1 MPGSAPIFISHSS
14 HTEAE
19 RAFLRSLKSAL
30 EDDSPFRVLFD
41 PDLYAGGDWNRE
53 LNEWMAECRAAVVL
67 LTPAALQRP
76 WVLKEV
82 TTLVWRASL
91 DGSFPVLPVW
101 LDGVDEA
108 SVKASPLGPVFL
120 ERIQSIPGG
129 DPPTVAAAVKE
140 RLAGLAA
147 MAADA
152 ATPLGRLIATLR
164 DVLADAPE
172 GGLEEMLELLGSEA
186 PRQPGA
192 RERFAE
198 LIARTL
204 VRERFGQLNGLVDVV
219 NSLRTRSG
227 FSADKA
233 RAVLNMLAPMWVAAE
248 DAGRLPALRE
258 RPEGAFAALNGRLLG
273 YYTADMY
280 LHRAYPLDRRWLR
293 IPIEGA
299 VADGPLADEYAREI
313 RAGFRAVSAGP
324 LKALDDDTVDQLLR
338 EDRPRFVLV
347 PPPYPDSAVLRR
359 LHELYPR
366 LTFILDTGAEPP
378 EPEALPPWVERLP
391 KVDLEV
397 EGARFG
403 DYAEALRIAEGST

>member
-14 HTEAE
+14 HTATE
-19 RAFLRSLKSAL
+19 RAFLESLKSAL
-30 EDDSPFRVLFD
+30 EDDSPFRVLVD
-41 PDLYAGGDWNRE
+41 LDLYAGGDWNRE

-67 LTPAALQRP
+67 LTPGALPRP

-91 DGSFPVLPVW
+91 DDAFPVLPVW

-129 DPPTVAAAVKE
+129 DAQTVAAAIKD
-140 RLAGLAA
+140 RLAGIAA
-147 MAADA
+147 VAADA
-152 ATPLGRLIATLR
+152 ATPLGRLIATLS
-164 DVLADAPE
+164 DVLAGAPA
-172 GGLEEMLELLGSEA
+172 GGLEEVTGLLGCEL

-192 RERFAE
+192 RERYAE

-204 VRERFGQLNGLVDVV
+204 IREGFGQLQGLVDLI

-227 FSADKA
+227 FTADKA
-233 RAVLNMLAPMWVAAE
+233 QTVLNMLAPMWIAAE

-258 RPEGAFAALNGRLLG
+258 RSEGAFAALNGEWLG

-280 LHRAYPLDRRWLR
+280 LNRAYPLDRRWLR

-299 VADGPLADEYAREI
+299 VADGPLADELAREI
-313 RAGFRAVSAGP
+313 RNGFRSVSVGP
-324 LKALDDDTVDQLLR
+324 LKTLDDDKVDRMLG

-347 PPPYPDSAVLRR
+347 PPPHPDDEVLRR
-359 LHELYPR
+359 LKELYPR
-366 LTFILDTGAEPP
+366 LTFILDIGAEPP
-378 EPEALPPWVERLP
+378 EPDALPPWVERLP
-391 KVDLEV
+391 KVDLDMED
-397 EGARFG
+397 ARFR
-403 DYAEALRIAEGST
+403 DYVEALRIAEGGA